1 MHGRAEN
8 TCSLGDYGKLN

>member
-1 MHGRAEN
+1 MHGRADD